1 VTVSFNPTRRQHMK
15 REKAV
20 GQSVVMLKA
29 AAFVAAILV
38 APAAAEAAGLSRAT
52 SVLTSITSDVRVLI
66 PIIAVLALITLA
78 ILWGTRV
85 IRFVTLCQFGG
96 ALILAGS
103 AAEIVSM
110 LFS

>member
-1 VTVSFNPTRRQHMK
+1 MK
-15 REKAV
+15 REWRAV
-20 GQSVVMLKA
+20 GPAAMLFA
-29 AAFVAAILV
+29 AAACTAMAILV
-38 APAAAEAAGLSRAT
+38 APGVAEAAGLSRAT

>member
-1 VTVSFNPTRRQHMK
+1 M
-15 REKAV
+15 
-20 GQSVVMLKA
+20 G
-29 AAFVAAILV
+29 ILV
-38 APAAAEAAGLSRAT
+38 APGMAEAAGLSRAT
-52 SVLTSITSDVRVLI
+52 SVLTSITSDVRVII